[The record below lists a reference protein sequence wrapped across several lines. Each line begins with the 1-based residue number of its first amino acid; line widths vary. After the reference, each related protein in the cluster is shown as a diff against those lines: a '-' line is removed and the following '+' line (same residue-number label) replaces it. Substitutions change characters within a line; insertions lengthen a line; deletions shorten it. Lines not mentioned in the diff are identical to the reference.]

1 MSFIELQSEML
12 TAQAEWENLVVL
24 LHRGKLD
31 FARPRPVLSDQS
43 VTILSRKIRLVF
55 EILIGLLS
63 DKESDEVAPLVMGA
77 NHHTINNC
85 IVEFSEQIKSLIDQL
100 QPHWRDN
107 TEIADTGDSFAFY
120 LVEDNIQYVHIDT
133 TPSFKRINELIN
145 GLLAIASS
153 MLPLLKAVGVN
164 DLSKRAEAV
173 GLLILEVETFKTQ
186 AQSSATAAQDS
197 SQRAAASEKQVRN
210 IETETETIIATL
222 RTLLTQANADVGAV
236 TSLVE
241 QIKTTGASASTLET
255 LISDYQSKF
264 EAFQQQLDDR
274 NSEFRK
280 FQQDK
285 VEAEKVLKI
294 RDLEITRLTD
304 LADFMIS
311 GATTAGLAK
320 SMEDARARYETRM
333 NTARRGFYASVA
345 LLVLSS
351 LPLAAQLLP
360 GLFGSWI
367 QGIDATSTNSPYV
380 ILGKFLLLI
389 PATWCT
395 AFFTKSYADLFHL
408 EREYAH
414 KAALAMS
421 VDGFKRQ
428 APGYEEE
435 ITAEV
440 FMEIR
445 TNPAKGQPV
454 EAASHPLYDVLSKAV
469 TSVLEKKQEDK
480 DKK

>member
-1 MSFIELQSEML
+1 MSFKELQSEL
-12 TAQAEWENLVVL
+12 LAAQAGWENLVIL
-24 LHRGKLD
+24 LHRGKFD
-31 FARPRPVLSDQS
+31 FARPRKLLNDQS

-55 EILIGLLS
+55 ETLLGFLP
-63 DKESDEVAPLVMGA
+63 DKESDEVAPVIIGA
-77 NHHTINNC
+77 YRHNISNTT
-85 IVEFSEQIKSLIDQL
+85 VEFLEQVKAITAQL
-100 QPHWRDN
+100 QQDWHDN
-107 TEIADTGDSFAFY
+107 TEIIDPSDDFSWY
-120 LVEDNIQYVHIDT
+120 LVDDGVQHTSVDLSSN
-133 TPSFKRINELIN
+133 FKRTNELID
-145 GLLAIASS
+145 GLLAITTSI
-153 MLPLLKAVGVN
+153 LPLFEAKGGS

-173 GLLILEVETFKTQ
+173 GLLIREIEQFKAQ
-186 AQSSATAAQDS
+186 AQSAASVAQES
-197 SQRAAASEKQVRN
+197 SERAAIREKQVRD
-210 IETETETIIATL
+210 IETETETIITTL
-222 RTLLTQANADVGAV
+222 RTLQTQANADVGTV
-236 TSLVE
+236 TSLIE
-241 QIKTTGASASTLET
+241 QIKTTGSNATTLEN

-264 EAFQQQLDDR
+264 DAFQKQLEDR
-274 NSEFRK
+274 NLDFK
-280 FQQDK
+280 NFQL
-285 VEAEKVLKI
+285 EKIETEEVLKA
-294 RDLEITRLTD
+294 RDKEIARLTE

-320 SMEDARARYETRM
+320 SMEDARVRYETRM
-333 NTARRGFYASVA
+333 NSAKKGFYASVA
-345 LLVLSS
+345 LLVVSS
-351 LPLAAQLLP
+351 VPLAAQLLP
-360 GLFGSWI
+360 GLFGSWL
-367 QGIDATSTNSPYV
+367 QGIDAATTNSPYV
-380 ILGKFLLLI
+380 ILGKFLLLL

-395 AFFTKSYADLFHL
+395 AFFTKSYAELFHL

-469 TSVLEKKQEDK
+469 TSVLDKKQEDK

>member
-1 MSFIELQSEML
+1 
-12 TAQAEWENLVVL
+12 L
-24 LHRGKLD
+24 L
-31 FARPRPVLSDQS
+31 P
-43 VTILSRKIRLVF
+43 
-55 EILIGLLS
+55 
-63 DKESDEVAPLVMGA
+63 DKESDEVAQLVMGA
-77 NHHTINNC
+77 NRHTINNC
-85 IVEFSEQIKSLIDQL
+85 IVEFSEQLKLIIGQL

-107 TEIADTGDSFAFY
+107 TEIADTGDSFVFY
-120 LVEDNIQYVHIDT
+120 LVDENIQYVHIDAS
-133 TPSFKRINELIN
+133 PSFKRINELIN

-153 MLPLLKAVGVN
+153 MLPLLKAVGAN

-210 IETETETIIATL
+210 IEAETETIITTL
-222 RTLLTQANADVGAV
+222 RTLQTQANADVGTV

-264 EAFQQQLDDR
+264 EAFQQQLDNR
-274 NSEFRK
+274 NSEFKR
-280 FQQDK
+280 FQQEK
-285 VEAEKVLKI
+285 VETEKALKE
-294 RDLEITRLTD
+294 RDVEITRLTD

-333 NTARRGFYASVA
+333 IAARKGFYASVA
-345 LLVLSS
+345 LLVVSS
-351 LPLAAQLLP
+351 VPLAAQLLP
-360 GLFGSWI
+360 GLFGSWV

-454 EAASHPLYDVLSKAV
+454 EPASHPLYDVLSKAV